1 MTRIKIHDGIFHS
14 DTILSSYER
23 IIIALPDKTNDKSNI
38 ETNKSV
44 VIMSSERVAV
54 ATPFFRLILFFL
66 LIELLD
72 GMDLLFELHSS
83 ILKPDFDL
91 SFGKAKLMGHFD
103 PSSSREVVI
112 CVKLLLQ
119 LQGLISGVSLFDSSP
134 EDIVVIK
141 KICTRIWTA

>member
-1 MTRIKIHDGIFHS
+1 MAHIKIHYGIFHS

-23 IIIALPDKTNDKSNI
+23 IIIALPDKTIDKSNI

-44 VIMSSERVAV
+44 VIMISERVAV
-54 ATPFFRLILFFL
+54 ATPFSRLILFFL
-66 LIELLD
+66 LIEFLD

-91 SFGKAKLMGHFD
+91 SFGEAKLMGHFD

-112 CVKLLLQ
+112 CVKFLLQ
-119 LQGLISGVSLFDSSP
+119 L
-134 EDIVVIK
+134 
-141 KICTRIWTA
+141 

>member
-23 IIIALPDKTNDKSNI
+23 IIIALPYKTNDKSNI

-44 VIMSSERVAV
+44 VIMSSDRIAM
-54 ATPFFRLILFFL
+54 ATPFFCLILFFL
-66 LIELLD
+66 LIELFD

-112 CVKLLLQ
+112 CVKFLLQ
-119 LQGLISGVSLFDSSP
+119 L
-134 EDIVVIK
+134 
-141 KICTRIWTA
+141 

>member
-1 MTRIKIHDGIFHS
+1 MGFFIQIY
-14 DTILSSYER
+14 DTILSRYEG
-23 IIIALPDKTNDKSNI
+23 IINALPDKTNDKSNI
-38 ETNKSV
+38 ETKKSV
-44 VIMSSERVAV
+44 VIMRSERVAM
-54 ATPFFRLILFFL
+54 ATLFSRLILFFL
-66 LIELLD
+66 LIELFD
-72 GMDLLFELHSS
+72 CMDLLFELHSS

-112 CVKLLLQ
+112 CVKFLLQ